1 MKGIGT
7 SIGIGIGR
15 VLLYK
20 EPEIKVLKYDIS
32 DVEEEINRLNISID
46 KSNKEL
52 DDIYQST
59 LRRVGEKETE
69 IFLAHQMILKDPE
82 YIREI
87 KDKISKDKVNS
98 EFAVHEITEGYIEI
112 FDAMEDEYLKER
124 LADIKDVS
132 NRLLRKLLNINTKD
146 LSDIDEDS
154 IIVAYDL
161 TPSDTSQIN
170 KQKVK
175 GIVTEIGGR
184 TSHTSIMARTMNIPA
199 VCGVKDITQI
209 VSEDDTLVIDGST
222 GDIIINPS
230 KEEINKYHAKRYK
243 LEKIQEELQKMKGL
257 KSISKDGYKVELAGN
272 IGTVEDIDMVIE
284 NDGEGVGLYRT
295 EFLYMYSDKL
305 PTEQEQFQ
313 AYKTVAEKLNKKP
326 LIIRTLDAG
335 GDKNI
340 SYLDIPNEMNPFLGY
355 RAIRF
360 CLENKDIFKT
370 QLKAILRASNYG
382 NIKIMFPMISNLEEL
397 RKAKSILEQVKD
409 ELRDENIK
417 FDENIEIGI
426 MVEIPAV
433 AIQSRQFAREVD
445 FFSIG
450 TNDLIQYTLAV
461 DRGNQ
466 KISNLYN
473 QFHPAILS
481 LIKMTIDNAH
491 KEGIWVGMCG
501 EVAGDEKLIP
511 ILLAMG
517 LDEFS
522 MSASSI
528 LKARYL
534 IRNTKK
540 EDIEKIIPEILELST
555 ALEVEN
561 YIDENININFKSKD
575 QSV

>member
-20 EPEIKVLKYDIS
+20 EPEIKVLKYDVS

-59 LRRVGEKETE
+59 LRRVGEKEAE

-124 LADIKDVS
+124 SADIKDVS

-146 LSDIDEDS
+146 LSDIDEDT

-230 KEEINKYHAKRYK
+230 KDEIKEYHIKRDK
-243 LEKIQEELQKMKGL
+243 LQKIQEELQKMKGL
-257 KSISKDGYKVELAGN
+257 KSISKDGHKVELAGN

-370 QLKAILRASNYG
+370 QLRAILRASNYG

-409 ELRDENIK
+409 ELRDENIE

-433 AIQSRQFAREVD
+433 AIQSRQFASEVD

-491 KEGIWVGMCG
+491 REGIWVGMCG